1 MLAILQWVDL
11 PTSRALIFSQARS
24 ASGSFFFYVF
34 PAKASERARERE
46 SESSSF
52 ALGPTTGTG
61 NEKQR
66 TLRKSKQWAE
76 PPSKVHVSKNGSNT
90 DYDPQDILLHRR
102 MVNKI
107 G

>member
-1 MLAILQWVDL
+1 MGRLAYK
-11 PTSRALIFSQARS
+11 SSSNFSQARS
-24 ASGSFFFYVF
+24 ASGSFFFLCF
-34 PAKASERARERE
+34 SGKSERE